1 MCKTMMSSNPYIEAM
16 PKILGIEEY
25 FKQVASIPQFT
36 DGLRSTS
43 AEERRGF
50 LAQLNTFFYPMEY
63 MYYVYDLLYKAMIEN
78 YSSKT
83 VVDTIRQINRLRGNV
98 DEFDSMQNFSTSSYS
113 GAILRVPGIEK
124 SSTIKRSLSVIPQV
138 ITHTEFNGAPMYR
151 QQIPYLMV
159 ECPSDC
165 SVKTL
170 ALNIMSQIDKAVGS
184 TFFEDM
190 VSRNR
195 TASASTLA
203 IKVKI
208 ACLNHRVGLIVIDEI
223 QNAVLT
229 AERTNQTRNLI
240 KFLIELTNEACVS
253 ICFVGTLLAEKIF
266 MSQEHLKRRTRG
278 YRLLPMKFDKTYTE
292 FISMLWGCQV
302 LRERSEITEGIL
314 KCIYDYSAGIP
325 AYIVKLFTEAQ
336 TQALLTGRERLSIA
350 SVKRAVAML
359 NISVD
364 KTFLGGMSISDFAGG
379 AGHTPMR
386 ITEQASAAA
395 SENGTDDGQIYS
407 KPTQTVAAHKTDKP
421 QSFRSVKRGR
431 PVVKRDER
439 DLVSLFKELEDSDL
453 VKKRISEMRLLEM
466 EVG

>member
-1 MCKTMMSSNPYIEAM
+1 MCKTIVNANPYIEAM
-16 PKILGIEEY
+16 PGVLSKQEY
-25 FKQVASIPQFT
+25 FQKIMSVPQVTNTVRGESP
-36 DGLRSTS
+36 
-43 AEERRGF
+43 EVRRGF
-50 LAQLNTFFYPMEY
+50 IAQLNTFFYPMEY

-83 VVDTIRQINRLRGNV
+83 VVDTIRQINRLRGGI
-98 DEFDSMQNFSTSSYS
+98 DEMESMQNFSTSSYS
-113 GAILRVPGIEK
+113 GAILGVPGIGK

-138 ITHTEFNGAPMYR
+138 ITHTEYNGEPMYR

-170 ALNIMSQIDKAVGS
+170 ALNIMAQIDQAVGS

-190 VSRNR
+190 VARNR

-266 MSQEHLKRRTRG
+266 LSQEHLKRRTRG
-278 YRLLPMKFDKTYTE
+278 YRLLPMKFDRSYVD
-292 FISMLWGCQV
+292 FVSSLWNCQV
-302 LRERSEITEGIL
+302 LRERSDITDGIL
-314 KCIYDYSAGIP
+314 KCIYDYSGGIP
-325 AYIVKLFTEAQ
+325 AYIVKLFAEAQ
-336 TQALLTGRERLSIA
+336 TQALLTGRERISVA
-350 SVKRAVAML
+350 AVKRAVEML
-359 NISVD
+359 GISVE
-364 KTFLGGMSISDFAGG
+364 KTFTGGVSISDFGKDSKLASVTETVC
-379 AGHTPMR
+379 AEKMR
-386 ITEQASAAA
+386 DS
-395 SENGTDDGQIYS
+395 GTVIQKTVS
-407 KPTQTVAAHKTDKP
+407 TAKPKEKP
-421 QSFRSVKRGR
+421 QTFRAVKRGR
-431 PVVKRDER
+431 PIVKRDAR
-439 DLVSLFKELEDSDL
+439 DLVNLFRETEDYGL
-453 VKKRISEMRLLEM
+453 VRKQIGEMNLLE
-466 EVG
+466 EVK